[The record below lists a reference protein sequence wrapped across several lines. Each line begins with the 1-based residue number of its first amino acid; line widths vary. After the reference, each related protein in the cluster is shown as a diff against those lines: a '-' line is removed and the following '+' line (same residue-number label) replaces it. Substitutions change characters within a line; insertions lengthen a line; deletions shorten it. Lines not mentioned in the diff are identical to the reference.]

1 MDKSYLHIIYRI
13 INAFLQAVPFRE
25 QLMSKKKDKHADI
38 SIKNKKEEN
47 YKSEEQ
53 DASFLGATQASGQV
67 PSNQENDSASNK
79 ENLALNETENQA
91 HIENKNIDAGK
102 EFNKKTLKDL
112 LNKPKLSKEEK
123 ARLKQKKKEEEKRE
137 KEYQKGTFKKNM
149 KALGIILVL
158 GIFTGSGLGV
168 WYFNFALKSKV
179 DYSIYTVADYMPNL
193 DERFST
199 LFGITAETDKLNWVE
214 KARELGIENPSQLSA
229 IDNYLLAMYNAQN
242 ESELVIESEGLVK
255 SMGTSQTVY
264 SLKTFDGSLYTFE
277 SISTGFLTI
286 AFHDEMTVDENGNVV
301 GNVDIYNGKSG
312 TITPTSAEWELDQS
326 LSPSDYTKLTGGLLN
341 VLNPYIISEA
351 TVLNNDVEVVIDEN
365 GNYSMTFELHPIYS
379 VLNYYRQVRR
389 TGDLEADPYFHNVTQ
404 TIVMDKDWNLISTY
418 VEEDY
423 NAVKMGFGVGCSGNL
438 KQNFFFDGSYQS
450 SI

>member
-1 MDKSYLHIIYRI
+1 M
-13 INAFLQAVPFRE
+13 PFRE

-38 SIKNKKEEN
+38 SIENIKEEN
-47 YKSEEQ
+47 FIGEEQ
-53 DASFLGATQASGQV
+53 DASFLGATQTSGQV
-67 PSNQENDSASNK
+67 PLNQENNSSSNK
-79 ENLALNETENQA
+79 ENLALSETENQA
-91 HIENKNIDAGK
+91 TIENKNIDADK
-102 EFNKKTLKDL
+102 ERNKKTLKDL
-112 LNKPKLSKEEK
+112 LHKPKLSKDEK

-149 KALGIILVL
+149 RALGIILVL

-168 WYFNFALKSKV
+168 WYFNYALKSKV
-179 DYSIYTVADYMPNL
+179 DYSLYVVADYMPDL
-193 DERFST
+193 DERFAS
-199 LFGITAETDKLNWVE
+199 LFGITEENDKLNWVE
-214 KARELGIENPSQLSA
+214 KARSLGIENPSELSA

-277 SISTGFLTI
+277 SISTGFITI
-286 AFHDEMTVDENGNVV
+286 AFHDEMTVNEKGDVIGNI
-301 GNVDIYNGKSG
+301 DIYKGKSG
-312 TITPTSAEWELDQS
+312 TITPTSAEWELAES
-326 LSPSDYTKLTGGLLN
+326 LTPSKYQELTGGLLN
-341 VLNPYIISEA
+341 VLNPYIISEK
-351 TVLNNDVEVVIDEN
+351 TVLNSDIEIVVDKN
-365 GNYSMTFELHPIYS
+365 GYYSMTFELHPIYS

-389 TGDLEADPYFHNVTQ
+389 TGQLEADPYFHNITQ

-438 KQNFFFDGSYQS
+438 KQNFYFDGSYQNS
-450 SI
+450 

>member
-1 MDKSYLHIIYRI
+1 M
-13 INAFLQAVPFRE
+13 PFRE

-38 SIKNKKEEN
+38 SIENIKEEN
-47 YKSEEQ
+47 FIGEEQ
-53 DASFLGATQASGQV
+53 DTSFLGATRASGQV
-67 PSNQENDSASNK
+67 PLNQENNSSSNK
-79 ENLALNETENQA
+79 ENLALSETENQA
-91 HIENKNIDAGK
+91 TIENEKIDADK
-102 EFNKKTLKDL
+102 ERNKKTLKDL
-112 LNKPKLSKEEK
+112 LHKPKLSKDEK

-149 KALGIILVL
+149 RALGIILVL

-168 WYFNFALKSKV
+168 WYFNYALKSKV
-179 DYSIYTVADYMPNL
+179 DYSLYVVADYMPDL
-193 DERFST
+193 DERFAS
-199 LFGITAETDKLNWVE
+199 LFGITEENDKLNWVE
-214 KARELGIENPSQLSA
+214 KAKSLGIENPSQLSA

-277 SISTGFLTI
+277 SISTGFITI
-286 AFHDEMTVDENGNVV
+286 AFHDEMTVNEDGEAV
-301 GNVDIYNGKSG
+301 GNIDIYNGKSG
-312 TITPTSAEWELDQS
+312 TITTTSAEWELAES
-326 LSPSDYTKLTGGLLN
+326 LTPSEYQELTGGLLN
-341 VLNPYIISEA
+341 VLNPYIISEK
-351 TVLNNDVEVVIDEN
+351 TVLNSDIEIVVDEN
-365 GNYSMTFELHPIYS
+365 GYYSMTFELHPIYS

-389 TGDLEADPYFHNVTQ
+389 TGQLEADPYFHNITQ

-438 KQNFFFDGSYQS
+438 KQNFYFDGSYQNN
-450 SI
+450 